1 MRLRKRLASQE
12 SNVFEQMKQIH
23 HEQLEKLSE
32 SGMTEYEEDTFTIQ
46 TDLENGHVLLSEL
59 MADNT
64 IVCSYW
70 DDAMSH
76 KVLVEVKAN

>member
-1 MRLRKRLASQE
+1 
-12 SNVFEQMKQIH
+12 MKQIH